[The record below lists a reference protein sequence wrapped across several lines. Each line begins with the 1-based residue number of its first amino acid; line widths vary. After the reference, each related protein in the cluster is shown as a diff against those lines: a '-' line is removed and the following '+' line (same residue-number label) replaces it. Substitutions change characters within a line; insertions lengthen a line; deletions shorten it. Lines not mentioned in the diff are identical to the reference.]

1 MSFVGPLYVI
11 VEYARYGNL
20 RDFLRDRR
28 PSAGFGEF
36 TPSATGTGTGTG
48 TGTNS
53 ERPFFRVATSPMRDS
68 PQPAGPP
75 LTQKTLMSFAYQ
87 AARGMEYLSAKM
99 VNAINILQRHFGAC
113 ALALH

>member
-1 MSFVGPLYVI
+1 VTSLAGPLYVI

-36 TPSATGTGTGTG
+36 TPSATGTGTGT
-48 TGTNS
+48 NS
-53 ERPFFRVATSPMRDS
+53 ERPLFRVATSPVRDS
-68 PQPAGPP
+68 QQPAGPP

-99 VNAINILQRHFGAC
+99 VNVTN
-113 ALALH
+113 